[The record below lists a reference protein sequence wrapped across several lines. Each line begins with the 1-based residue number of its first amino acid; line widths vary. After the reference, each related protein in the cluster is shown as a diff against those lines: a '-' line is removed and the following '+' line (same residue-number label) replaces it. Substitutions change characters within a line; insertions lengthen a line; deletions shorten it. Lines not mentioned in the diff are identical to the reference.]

1 MKFLQSQTKKDSF
14 SLITAILFLIL
25 GIILIPNP
33 DSIIKFVAYILGGIF
48 VILGGAKIFT
58 FVKHREENPNNY
70 TTLGLGI
77 ALIVL
82 GIITMFCSGVIALM
96 IRVIMGGWL
105 LYSGI
110 IKLIL
115 SFKLKSMN
123 LATWYIPLIGSILMI
138 ICGLY
143 TVIVENI
150 IIKGGGFVLVIYSII
165 EIVQYII
172 VPKDKNPNIIK

>member
-1 MKFLQSQTKKDSF
+1 MKIIQPYKDSF
-14 SLITAILFLIL
+14 SLISAILFLIL

-33 DSIIKFVAYILGGIF
+33 DSIIKFVAYILGAIF
-48 VILGGAKIFT
+48 ILLGLTKIFSY
-58 FVKHREENPNNY
+58 VKHKNENPNNY
-70 TTLGLGI
+70 TNLGFGISFIILG
-77 ALIVL
+77 V
-82 GIITMFCSGVIALM
+82 ITMFCSGVIALI

-115 SFKLKSMN
+115 AFKLKDFKVDK
-123 LATWYIPLIGSILMI
+123 WYIPLIGSIIMI

-165 EIVQYII
+165 EIIQYII
-172 VPKDKNPNIIK
+172 IPKDKNPDIIK

>member
-1 MKFLQSQTKKDSF
+1 MKFLQLKKDSF
-14 SLITAILFLIL
+14 SLISAILFLIL

-33 DSIIKFVAYILGGIF
+33 DSIIKFVAYILGAIF

-58 FVKHREENPNNY
+58 YIKHKEENPNNY
-70 TTLGLGI
+70 TNLGLGI
-77 ALIVL
+77 AFAVL
-82 GIITMFCSGVIALM
+82 GIVTMFCSAVIALM

-115 SFKLKSMN
+115 AFKLKEAN
-123 LATWYIPLIGSILMI
+123 LNNWYIPLIGSILMI

-150 IIKGGGFVLVIYSII
+150 IIKGGGIVLVIYSVI

-172 VPKDKNPNIIK
+172 IPKDKNPDIIK

>member
-1 MKFLQSQTKKDSF
+1 MKFLKIKKDSF
-14 SLITAILFLIL
+14 SLLSAILFLIL

-33 DSIIKFVAYILGGIF
+33 DSIITFVAYILGAIF
-48 VILGGAKIFT
+48 VFLGGIKIFT
-58 FVKHREENPNNY
+58 YFKNKEENPNNY
-70 TTLGLGI
+70 TNLGLGI
-77 ALIVL
+77 ALAIL

-105 LYSGI
+105 LYNGI

-115 SFKLKSMN
+115 SFKLKETN
-123 LATWYIPLIGSILMI
+123 LDKWYIPLIGAILMI

-150 IIKGGGFVLVIYSII
+150 ILKGGGIILVIYSVI

-172 VPKDKNPNIIK
+172 VPKDKNPDIIK